1 MLSARKKAE
10 AIFEA
15 MKKYGDY
22 QIFVTINDKTCV
34 VCHAVSMKHVF
45 VSHYNEPNAM
55 RVWFEDVKNVTAC
68 SAYKET
74 KWMEDEIEIF

>member
-1 MLSARKKAE
+1 MTNRKKAE

-22 QIFVTINDKTCV
+22 QIFVRINDSAWA
-34 VCHAVSMKHVF
+34 VCHAVSMRHVF
-45 VSHYNEPNAM
+45 VSHYNEPNAV
-55 RVWFEDVKNVTAC
+55 RVWFEDIKDVTAC
-68 SAYKET
+68 SAHKET

>member
-1 MLSARKKAE
+1 MLSARKKSE

-22 QIFVTINDKTCV
+22 QIFVRINDKTCV
-34 VCHAVSMKHVF
+34 VCHGVSMRCVF
-45 VSHYNEPNAM
+45 VSHYNEPNALQ
-55 RVWFEDVKNVTAC
+55 VWFENIKDVTAC

-74 KWMEDEIEIF
+74 KWMENEIKIF

>member
-1 MLSARKKAE
+1 MTNRKKSE

-34 VCHAVSMKHVF
+34 VCHGVGMRHVF
-45 VSHYNEPNAM
+45 VSHYNEPNALQ
-55 RVWFEDVKNVTAC
+55 VWFEDVKDVTAC

-74 KWMEDEIEIF
+74 KWMEDEIKIF